1 MHVRPAGV
9 LFKRMN
15 DIWVPTMSRSESGHL
30 GKKVNET
37 VNISVCLGD
46 MEERENK
53 ETILSWCHRYYWY
66 RSGSS
71 HVVSAVCRGGGGGNT
86 G

>member
-9 LFKRMN
+9 LFKRVN
-15 DIWVPTMSRSESGHL
+15 DIWVPTMSRSESGHS

-53 ETILSWCHRYYWY
+53 ETMLSCVI
-66 RSGSS
+66 GTIGTE
-71 HVVSAVCRGGGGGNT
+71 VVLHMW
-86 G
+86 